1 MKYIN
6 KVVKE
11 NNVMKYTSKADN
23 KNSVH
28 RFKTKSNKDNENY
41 YSVYVKHIII
51 NFTAISY

>member
-41 YSVYVKHIII
+41 YSVYVKHII